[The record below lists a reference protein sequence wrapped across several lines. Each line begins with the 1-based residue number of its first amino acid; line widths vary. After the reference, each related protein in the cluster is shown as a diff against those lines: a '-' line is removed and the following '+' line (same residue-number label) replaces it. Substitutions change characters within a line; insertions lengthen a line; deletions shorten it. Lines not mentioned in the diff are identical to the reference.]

1 MSPAESG
8 PSSEQDPR
16 ILKTETFYPE
26 IMPDAWKDKYISLRV
41 GWDRKDPYK
50 EVLYGIYKEGGK
62 EKEEVLPMEVL
73 VDSVEAVYGFT
84 SRRWPDDQL
93 EQNRDLAEVA
103 RENTALR
110 AHLYLLRDANEQ
122 QKSEINELKDQNA
135 RYQTQI
141 RSLTEN
147 VATLT
152 GRVSK
157 LEKGEGVVANTTPG
171 DPKRVDENT
180 TDRTG
185 TGPKE
190 AGRATTSPPSAAAG
204 DVVNAG
210 VPASPATPAENVD
223 AVNPKDEI
231 QGPDRGNTSR
241 WNRIREK
248 IGMAVL
254 GWQVRAHNGAYRIVD
269 RRGDERYVVENDAQL
284 EKYYEAERR
293 ATGAVIVGAVAGLG
307 AGVLITWLLLKTGH
321 SHEDIIHNGKIPSD
335 QFNSLVGRID
345 AAKKAA
351 NDAKTAIIE
360 KQNALSIQESKHHA
374 QEMRLL
380 HHLNRHLH
388 HLNGVKIGNIDI
400 SNFHSD
406 SFYGKTPHEAVRN
419 MFGVLRDNNIHAH
432 GLSGHKISQITNDLM
447 RSHWHIASGMKAGN
461 QQNVVD
467 VAQDWADGR
476 TQNWR
481 ASGLQGLRRI
491 NGTSDLGWERF
502 IKLAARHGVTFS
514 RS

>member
-1 MSPAESG
+1 
-8 PSSEQDPR
+8 
-16 ILKTETFYPE
+16 
-26 IMPDAWKDKYISLRV
+26 
-41 GWDRKDPYK
+41 
-50 EVLYGIYKEGGK
+50 
-62 EKEEVLPMEVL
+62 
-73 VDSVEAVYGFT
+73 VEAIYGFT
-84 SRRWPDDQL
+84 SRRWPDDEL
-93 EQNRDLAEVA
+93 EQNPDLAEVA

-122 QKSEINELKDQNA
+122 QKSEINKLNDQNA
-135 RYQTQI
+135 RYQSQI

-147 VATLT
+147 VTALT
-152 GRVSK
+152 ERVSK
-157 LEKGEGVVANTTPG
+157 LERGEGVVVNTTPV
-171 DPKRVDENT
+171 DLKIVDENT
-180 TDRTG
+180 TVRPG
-185 TGPKE
+185 AAPKVV
-190 AGRATTSPPSAAAG
+190 GRATTSPPSAGTG

-210 VPASPATPAENVD
+210 DPASPATPPANVD
-223 AVNPKDEI
+223 AVNNKDGI
-231 QGPDRGNTSR
+231 QGPERGNTSR

-248 IGMAVL
+248 IGVAVL
-254 GWQVRAHNGAYRIVD
+254 GWQVRVHNGAYRIVD
-269 RRGDERYVVENDAQL
+269 RSGDERYVVENDAQL
-284 EKYYEAERR
+284 EKYYESERR
-293 ATGAVIVGAVAGLG
+293 AGGVAIVGAVAAFG